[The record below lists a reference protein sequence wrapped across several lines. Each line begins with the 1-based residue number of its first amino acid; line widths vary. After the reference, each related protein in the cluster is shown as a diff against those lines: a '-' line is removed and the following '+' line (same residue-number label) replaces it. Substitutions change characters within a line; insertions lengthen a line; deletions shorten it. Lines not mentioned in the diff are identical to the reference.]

1 MTWDIVTG
9 FLAGVSVGLVL
20 ANAIWIL
27 VGRQ

>member
-1 MTWDIVTG
+1 VTWDIAVG

-20 ANAIWIL
+20 ANAIWIT